1 MYMKQWI
8 KQCSHLSST
17 EIHNYLMKL
26 LAPVV
31 NEIPIPDKDTG
42 TENVAIETDNDE
54 SS

>member
-1 MYMKQWI
+1 MKQWI

-31 NEIPIPDKDTG
+31 NEIPIPGK
-42 TENVAIETDNDE
+42 ETDSEDVTMETNN
-54 SS
+54 SGTS